1 MTGTLIAAIF
11 GGLGT
16 VIGVVGKVIVDV
28 IHAKKEPD
36 QTDLELKDELQ
47 RQKEKNDNAIAAFTD
62 FGKEI
67 KGSLE
72 EMKQDMT
79 QKFQEMDEKIVIV

>member
-36 QTDLELKDELQ
+36 
-47 RQKEKNDNAIAAFTD
+47 
-62 FGKEI
+62 
-67 KGSLE
+67 
-72 EMKQDMT
+72 
-79 QKFQEMDEKIVIV
+79 